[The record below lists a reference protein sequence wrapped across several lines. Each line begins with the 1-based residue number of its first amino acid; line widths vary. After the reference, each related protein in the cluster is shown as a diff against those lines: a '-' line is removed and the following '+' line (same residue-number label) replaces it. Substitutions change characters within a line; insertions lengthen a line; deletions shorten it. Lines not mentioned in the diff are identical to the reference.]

1 MPNCLESVPRLF
13 ADDTCLEVCAPSVEQ
28 LELKLNSELTKI
40 CKWMFANKL
49 TLNASKSQALIISPK
64 LRCSPVY
71 PNLQC
76 PAGTIKSVN
85 NAKYLGTTLEN
96 RLNFHEHIK
105 ITETKVA
112 RSVGILSK
120 LKYYLPESA
129 MLQLHH
135 SLVHSQ
141 LIYGVAVWG
150 NTFPSYLAKLTR
162 LQNKA
167 LRSVTSSDWNASAA
181 PLYQKLNILSLSKL
195 NKFEIAK
202 FIFNYSSN

>member
-1 MPNCLESVPRLF
+1 M
-13 ADDTCLEVCAPSVEQ
+13 EQ

-40 CKWMFANKL
+40 CEWMFANKL

-71 PNLQC
+71 LNLQC

-85 NAKYLGTTLEN
+85 NAKYLGITLDNN

-120 LKYYLPESA
+120 LKHYLPESA
-129 MLQLHH
+129 MLQLYY

-141 LIYGVAVWG
+141 LIYELAAWS
-150 NTFPSYLAKLTR
+150 NTFPSYLAKLTS
-162 LQNKA
+162 LQKK
-167 LRSVTSSDWNASAA
+167 SS
-181 PLYQKLNILSLSKL
+181 SLSYFK
-195 NKFEIAK
+195 
-202 FIFNYSSN
+202 